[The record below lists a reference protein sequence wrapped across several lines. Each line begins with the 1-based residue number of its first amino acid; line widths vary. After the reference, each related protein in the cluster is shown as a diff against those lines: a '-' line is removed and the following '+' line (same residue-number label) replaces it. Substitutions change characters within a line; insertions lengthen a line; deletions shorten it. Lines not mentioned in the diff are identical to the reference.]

1 METRHAVEERNT
13 DQTRELVHAMWA
25 TVAGSW
31 ATHAVFIDTRGRAL
45 TGRMLDVSTP
55 KPGEKVLELAGGP
68 GGLGLAAA
76 SRVAP
81 GGIVVVSDIAMEMT
95 AIASA
100 RANALG
106 LDNVRTRV
114 LDLEAIDEPDDS
126 YDVVLCR
133 DGLQFA
139 TEPERAAREI
149 RRVLRPGGRFA
160 IATWGPRDRNPWL
173 GIVLDSV
180 SEQLGAPMPPPGVP
194 GPFSLEDAGQLRE
207 LFCAAGLADVAVT
220 EQAVPLH
227 APSFDG
233 WWAMTTALAGPLAMV
248 LSALPDDVTAAI
260 RATAA
265 KAAAPYMTSTGIE
278 FPGVGLV
285 AHGRR

>member
-1 METRHAVEERNT
+1 
-13 DQTRELVHAMWA
+13 MWA

-31 ATHAVFIDTRGRAL
+31 ATHAVFIDTHGRAL

-81 GGIVVVSDIAMEMT
+81 GGVVVVSDIAMEMT

-180 SEQLGAPMPPPGVP
+180 SAQLGAPMPPPGVP

-207 LFCAAGLADVAVT
+207 LLCAAGLTDVAVT

-248 LSALPDDVTAAI
+248 LSALPDEVTAAI

-265 KAAAPYMTSTGIE
+265 EAAAPYMTPTGIE